1 MLVCAG
7 NSAGHVQSL
16 LMGVALLMVGVFCV
30 ALQIISEV
38 QRIQRKLVEDQL
50 ERTKELLYSTEYQ
63 KIWAKQNEYGEFPPA
78 QELH

>member
-1 MLVCAG
+1 MG
-7 NSAGHVQSL
+7 HSAGHVQSL
-16 LMGVALLMVGVFCV
+16 LLGVALLMIGVFCV

-50 ERTKELLYSTEYQ
+50 ERTKELLYSTDCQ

-78 QELH
+78 QDLH